1 MADAIVLQLGGREV
15 RVSNPDKVFF
25 PERGLTKGDLVAHP
39 AALRAGRARP
49 ADELVTVCY

>member
-25 PERGLTKGDLVAHP
+25 RSGGSRRGISSRILPRFEQVGLDPPTS
-39 AALRAGRARP
+39 
-49 ADELVTVCY
+49 